1 MMYDVCHVY
10 VCTTC
15 TSMLS
20 YSSCMLYYGYCMH
33 TYPYILFFNDSEIK
47 LIQHTFAH
55 TCSSESVCAHARK
68 PALLLNVLSP

>member
-1 MMYDVCHVY
+1 MMYVMYEHTVAVCY
-10 VCTTC
+10 I
-15 TSMLS
+15 M
-20 YSSCMLYYGYCMH
+20 GMH